1 MAFLSLPVVERD
13 IATGR
18 QAIFDQDQ
26 TETTTMTNPKIPVTE
41 DELHAY
47 VDNELPAERRGD
59 VEAWLATHPDDA
71 ARVQSW
77 RAMAEALHARYDS
90 VADEAVPKRLEIE
103 RLVRQPRRW
112 VYGAV
117 AAALVA
123 FIAGG
128 GVGWLA
134 HGAAASP
141 SAFQSFTLDALDAH
155 RLYVVEV
162 RHPVEVPGSERAH
175 LQQWLTKRCGW
186 DVRAPELDATGLK
199 LVGGRLLPGPA
210 GPASFLMYE
219 SASGERFTVYTAR
232 AEAGTTQ
239 MRYAKHD
246 NDGALFW
253 ADRGVGYVVSGGS
266 DRERLTQIARLV
278 YDQTEKSGG

>member
-1 MAFLSLPVVERD
+1 
-13 IATGR
+13 
-18 QAIFDQDQ
+18 
-26 TETTTMTNPKIPVTE
+26 MTDPKIPVTE

-47 VDNELPAERRGD
+47 IDNELPAERRGD
-59 VEAWLATHPDDA
+59 VEAWLAGHPDDA

-103 RLVRQPRRW
+103 RLVRQPRKL
-112 VYGAV
+112 VYGAI
-117 AAALVA
+117 AATLVA
-123 FIAGG
+123 FIGGG

-141 SAFQSFTLDALDAH
+141 PAFQSLTVDALDAH

-186 DVRAPELDATGLK
+186 IVRAPELDATGLK
-199 LVGGRLLPGPA
+199 LIGGRLLPGPD

-219 SASGERFTVYTAR
+219 SASGERFTLYASRAKIETA
-232 AEAGTTQ
+232 Q
-239 MRYAKHD
+239 MRYTAAENSGAMYWSED
-246 NDGALFW
+246 N
-253 ADRGVGYVVSGGS
+253 VGYVLSGPTDK
-266 DRERLTQIARLV
+266 DRLKQVARLV
-278 YDQTEKSGG
+278 YDQIEKRGG

>member
-1 MAFLSLPVVERD
+1 
-13 IATGR
+13 
-18 QAIFDQDQ
+18 
-26 TETTTMTNPKIPVTE
+26 MTNSPIPVTE

-59 VEAWLATHPDDA
+59 VEAWLAAHPDDA
-71 ARVQSW
+71 ERVQSW
-77 RAMAEALHARYDS
+77 RTMADALHARYDS
-90 VADEAVPKRLEIE
+90 VADEAVPKRLEVE
-103 RLVRQPRRW
+103 RLVRQPRKW
-112 VYGAV
+112 IYGAV

-141 SAFQSFTLDALDAH
+141 SALQSFTMDALDAH

-162 RHPVEVPGSERAH
+162 RHPVEVPRSERAH

-186 DVRAPELDATGLK
+186 EVRAPVLDATGLK
-199 LVGGRLLPGPA
+199 LVGGRLLPGPT

-232 AEAGTTQ
+232 AEAETTQ

-253 ADRGVGYVVSGGS
+253 ADRGVGYVVSGAG